1 MIPGLIWKSQDDTRV
16 DMEVSEDTRADLEV
30 SGRYQFQHGS
40 FRKIPMLISKY
51 QDDTRADMVNVM

>member
-1 MIPGLIWKSQDDTRV
+1 VLIWKFQDDTRA

-30 SGRYQFQHGS
+30 SGRYQCQHGS

>member
-1 MIPGLIWKSQDDTRV
+1 
-16 DMEVSEDTRADLEV
+16 MEVSEDTRADLEV
-30 SGRYQFQHGS
+30 SGRYQCQHGS